1 MSGVIG
7 YCQYNR
13 LTFPIARPTCNN
25 QCPISNH
32 PLNHCVTWKSMYT
45 KIPVVRTTSLL
56 LITCLLF
63 AGTASAQYKFDKV
76 EDWLGDNVSNMG
88 GRVYLMVYKD
98 GKIVYSGGANE
109 MTRRQKMVGR
119 FIAKKQGKEAN
130 TSDYTA
136 STRQMVASCSKWF
149 SAALVMTFV
158 DEGKLKLTDT
168 VGSFLPVLSKNG
180 KGNITI
186 SQCLAHLTAV
196 KSPPLKESL
205 QDMRKVS
212 SMDDAMEQIAAMPME
227 GQPGKVFRY
236 SNTGLQI
243 AGAVIEKISGK
254 SFETLFAERI
264 AGPLGMK
271 NSDFGKGKVALPAG
285 GAGSTPEDYL
295 NFLIMI
301 LNKGSFNGKQVL
313 SESSVAAMQVNQVV
327 NGVKVAYAP
336 AEAGSFGYG
345 FGEWVM
351 EKAVAGNGSN
361 AVTSPGLFG
370 SFPWVNNEKHYCAF
384 MMTFYLKNEGRHQ
397 RYVALK
403 QLVDE
408 ALR

>member
-1 MSGVIG
+1 MLIKPAVK
-7 YCQYNR
+7 
-13 LTFPIARPTCNN
+13 A
-25 QCPISNH
+25 
-32 PLNHCVTWKSMYT
+32 
-45 KIPVVRTTSLL
+45 SLL
-56 LITCLLF
+56 MLAGCLALS
-63 AGTASAQYKFDKV
+63 TLAQAQSKFDKV
-76 EDWLGDNVSNMG
+76 DAWLADNVSKMG

-98 GKIVYSGGANE
+98 GKIVYSDGVGE
-109 MTRRQKMVGR
+109 MTRRQKMVGK
-119 FIAKKQGKEAN
+119 FIAKKQGKQAN
-130 TSDYTA
+130 TDDYTA

-168 VGSFLPVLSKNG
+168 VGKFLPVLSNSG

-205 QDMRKVS
+205 QEMRNIN
-212 SMDDAMEQIAAMPME
+212 SMDEAMSSIAAMPME

-264 AGPLGMK
+264 AKPLGMK
-271 NSDFGKGKVALPAG
+271 NTDFGKGKVALPAG
-285 GAGSTPEDYL
+285 GASSTPEDYMS
-295 NFLIMI
+295 FLVMI
-301 LNKGSFNGKQVL
+301 LNKGMYNGKRIL
-313 SESSVAAMQVNQVV
+313 SEQSVAAMQVNQVTA
-327 NGVKVAYAP
+327 GVKVAYAP
-336 AEAGSFGYG
+336 VEAGSFGYG

-351 EKAVAGNGSN
+351 EGATTGTGSN

-384 MMTFYLKNEGRHQ
+384 MMTFYLKNDGRHE

-403 QLVDE
+403 QLVDQ
-408 ALR
+408 AVQ